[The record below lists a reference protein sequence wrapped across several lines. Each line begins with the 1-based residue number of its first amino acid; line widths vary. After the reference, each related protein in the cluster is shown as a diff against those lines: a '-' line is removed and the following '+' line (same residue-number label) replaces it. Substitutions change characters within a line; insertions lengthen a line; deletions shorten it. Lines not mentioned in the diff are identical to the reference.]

1 MEKEP
6 LKVSCRNCHARL
18 DISDL
23 EPYSTFPCPECGV
36 IIRVPER
43 FDRYLLEKVCGTGG
57 MAKIYRA
64 LDTKL
69 ARRVAVKILDPEYAQ
84 GRSFFDSARI
94 VAKIRHP
101 AVVPVLD
108 CGVYDDRPFLVMKYM
123 DLGDLERHLKQNA
136 LPAPPEIA
144 GAMAFIAS
152 GLAAAARENIVH
164 HDVKPSN
171 ILLSSADG
179 VKLGDFDLADI
190 RRPGDIHT
198 PCEEMG
204 SPGYLSP
211 ERIYGG
217 GEDQRGDIFSL
228 GVTLYEL
235 FSGKLPFGIKGEPEE
250 LYRRRQEMAF
260 PELCSVAPRIPRKL
274 SDLVTAMMSFKMDL
288 RPEYPEIVERLSEF
302 AGTVVLK
309 SEEPSSGTEGTA
321 P

>member
-6 LKVSCRNCHARL
+6 LKVACRNCHAKL

-69 ARRVAVKILDPEYAQ
+69 ARRVAVKILDPEFSQ
-84 GRSFFDSARI
+84 GRNFFDSAKI

-101 AVVPVLD
+101 AIVPVLD
-108 CGVYDDRPFLVMKYM
+108 CGVFADRPFLVMKYM
-123 DLGDLERHLKQNA
+123 DLGDLERHLRQNT
-136 LPAPPEIA
+136 LPSLPEIA

-171 ILLSSADG
+171 ILLSSSDG

-204 SPGYLSP
+204 SPAYLSP

-217 GEDQRGDIFSL
+217 GEDRRGDIFSL

-235 FSGKLPFGIKGEPEE
+235 FSGRLPFGSKEEPEE
-250 LYRRRQEMAF
+250 LYRRRQAMEF
-260 PELCSVAPRIPRKL
+260 TELHVAAPGIPRKL
-274 SDLVTAMMSFKMDL
+274 SDLVTAMMSFRMDL

-309 SEEPSSGTEGTA
+309 SEETSSGTEGTVS
-321 P
+321 

>member
-1 MEKEP
+1 MEYGP
-6 LKVSCRNCHARL
+6 LKVSCRNCHAKL

-23 EPYSTFPCPECGV
+23 EPYTTFPCPECGV

-43 FDRYLLEKVCGTGG
+43 FDRYLLEKICGKGG

-69 ARRVAVKILDPEYAQ
+69 ARRVAVKILDPEYAT
-84 GRSFFDSARI
+84 GRNFFDSARI
-94 VAKIRHP
+94 VARINHP

-108 CGVYDDRPFLVMKYM
+108 CGVFNDRPFLVMKYM
-123 DLGDLERHLKQNA
+123 DCGDLERHLKA
-136 LPAPPEIA
+136 DTLPDLPALA
-144 GAMAFIAS
+144 GYLAFIAS
-152 GLAAAARENIVH
+152 GLAAAAKENIVH

-190 RRPGDIHT
+190 RKPGDVYT

-211 ERIYGG
+211 ERLYSG
-217 GEDQRGDIFSL
+217 GEDSRGDVFSL
-228 GVTLYEL
+228 GVSIYEL
-235 FSGKLPFGIKGEPEE
+235 FSGRLPFGLNGEPEE
-250 LYRRRQEMAF
+250 LYRRRQDMEF
-260 PELCSVAPRIPRKL
+260 EELASVAPMVPPRL
-274 SDLVTAMMSFKMDL
+274 SDLVTAMLSFRMDM

-302 AGTVVLK
+302 SGTVVLK
-309 SEEPSSGTEGTA
+309 NDGEPPAAEKQE
-321 P
+321 